1 MKTPERQISII
12 GQSPSFQPTS
22 ETSQFFN
29 ELSGSLE
36 ATARDMQAKAD
47 IIYTNEFMTSA
58 REEARNIYER
68 NINNPDQLKN
78 ELNEYKQGLLN
89 NVPASLR
96 PKLDY
101 NYNSMGAAYI
111 NNAYINK
118 NKMLTEE
125 QNAKLA
131 ESENRIIDDIK
142 FSVSNFFN
150 NEGLDQNQIVAKNI
164 TTFDAI
170 AASSDELEKNLLQVN
185 EQGLQIRTPEQVQ
198 KSLVN
203 LQQTVFS
210 EISKSWF
217 SSQPDKLKA
226 YSEWLNN
233 EAVVNLPDKTIN
245 IRESLSPDVRKKID
259 QDILTEIKNEVYIDK
274 QLEERVEAEEAIFTD
289 EIKKQLYD
297 QAKTGDLLPAT
308 VEAAR
313 NILDYNDYQN
323 FSKMAIQANPTTNGL
338 VYGNFVN
345 RINRGENVLEEIR
358 SARFDDKSLSNED
371 FESLLNKIDGN
382 EVFLAPEK
390 EAVNNLRGLLG
401 GTSELLTIANFTTM
415 QNAEMDLKKQLR
427 LFKQINDRS
436 PTYEEA
442 EKLTNKVFEEYN
454 LLNTE
459 NLASTF
465 PKPELMKSEQKRNA
479 RSLTINDIDDI
490 EKDTKK
496 HYLEKNNNNKELV
509 ERDLDFG
516 REMLKINKWRQF
528 IIENER
534 IKRIKQERI
543 KNQNK

>member
-12 GQSPSFQPTS
+12 GQLPSFQPTS
-22 ETSQFFN
+22 DTSQFFN

-101 NYNSMGAAYI
+101 NYNSMGAAYV

-118 NKMLTEE
+118 NKMLTEQ
-125 QNAKLA
+125 QNIKLV

-150 NEGLDQNQIVAKNI
+150 NEGLDENQIVAKNI

-185 EQGLQIRTPEQVQ
+185 EQGFQIRTPEQVQ

-217 SSQPDKLKA
+217 NSQPDKLKA

-259 QDILTEIKNEVYIDK
+259 QDILSDIKNEVYINK

-323 FSKMAIQANPTTNGL
+323 FSKMAIQANPTTNGF

-345 RINRGENVLEEIR
+345 RINKGENVLEEIR

-382 EVFLAPEK
+382 EVFLPPEK

-401 GTSELLTIANFTTM
+401 GTSELLDVVNSTTI
-415 QNAEMDLKKQLR
+415 QSAEMDLKKQLR
-427 LFKQINDRS
+427 LFNQINDRS

-442 EKLTNKVFEEYN
+442 EKITNKVFEEYN

-459 NLASTF
+459 NFAATF
-465 PKPELMKSEQKRNA
+465 PKPELMTSEQKSNA
-479 RSLTINDIDDI
+479 QYLTIDDI
-490 EKDTKK
+490 KDILKSTKK
-496 HYLEKNNNNKELV
+496 RYVKKNNNNEELAK
-509 ERDLDFG
+509 RDPDFQ
-516 REMLKINKWRQF
+516 REMEKINKWRQF
-528 IIENER
+528 ITENQ
-534 IKRIKQERI
+534 RIKQERI
-543 KNQNK
+543 KKQNK

>member
-12 GQSPSFQPTS
+12 GQSPSFQPTGD
-22 ETSQFFN
+22 TSQFFN

-96 PKLDY
+96 PKLDL
-101 NYNSMGAAYI
+101 NYNSMGATYI
-111 NNAYINK
+111 NNAFINK
-118 NKMLTEE
+118 NKMLTEQ
-125 QNAKLA
+125 QNAQLA
-131 ESENRIIDDIK
+131 KSENRIIDDIK

-150 NEGLDQNQIVAKNI
+150 NQGLDENQVVAKNI

-233 EAVVNLPDKTIN
+233 EAVVNLPDETIN

-259 QDILTEIKNEVYIDK
+259 QDILSEIKNEVYIDK
-274 QLEERVEAEEAIFTD
+274 QLEERFEAEEAIFTD
-289 EIKKQLYD
+289 ELKKQLYD
-297 QAKTGDLLPAT
+297 QSKTGDLLPAT

-323 FSKMAIQANPTTNGL
+323 FSKMAIQANPTTNGF

-345 RINRGENVLEEIR
+345 RINKGENVLEEIR
-358 SARFDDKSLSNED
+358 SARFDNKSLSNED

-382 EVFLAPEK
+382 EVFVAPEK

-401 GTSELLTIANFTTM
+401 ATSELLDVVDSQII
-415 QNAEMDLKKQLR
+415 QSAEMDLKKQLR
-427 LFKQINDRS
+427 LFNQTNDRS

-442 EKLTNKVFEEYN
+442 EKITNKVFEEYN
-454 LLNTE
+454 II
-459 NLASTF
+459 NLKNFAATF
-465 PKPELMKSEQKRNA
+465 PKPELMTYEQKTNA
-479 RSLTINDIDDI
+479 QSLTLQDIKDIRKNTNLRYQKKYNDND
-490 EKDTKK
+490 ELTK
-496 HYLEKNNNNKELV
+496 
-509 ERDLDFG
+509 RDPDFQ
-516 REMLKINKWRQF
+516 RENEKINKWREF
-528 IIENER
+528 II
-534 IKRIKQERI
+534 
-543 KNQNK
+543 NKSK